1 MGEKG
6 NALPSGD
13 PASEAA
19 PMETRSSPQLSPG
32 NYITERSSAET
43 PTGDPTGGP
52 GIADQAAGGGLTS
65 YRARDPDQPGISIV
79 AYEWDLNNDR
89 SGELAPEQAKRDR
102 EVGG

>member
-6 NALPSGD
+6 NALPS
-13 PASEAA
+13 
-19 PMETRSSPQLSPG
+19 ETRMEESNDALMGVSTTRALH
-32 NYITERSSAET
+32 AD